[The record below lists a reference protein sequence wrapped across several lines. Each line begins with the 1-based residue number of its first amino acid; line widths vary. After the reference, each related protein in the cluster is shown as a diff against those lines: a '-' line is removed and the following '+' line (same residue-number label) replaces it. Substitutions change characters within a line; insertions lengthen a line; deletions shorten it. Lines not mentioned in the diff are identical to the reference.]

1 MDESAR
7 QIFKFKYIKLV
18 MMLNVLIFSVAAA
31 ILIFFIVPPEYAL
44 RMPVV
49 AALAVIA
56 VVTGVVTRKSYIE
69 TKKWLDIHGK
79 SA

>member
-7 QIFKFKYIKLV
+7 ELFKIEYVKLV

-31 ILIFFIVPPEYAL
+31 ILIFFMVSPEYTL
-44 RMPVV
+44 RIPVV
-49 AALAVIA
+49 AALAITAVI
-56 VVTGVVTRKSYIE
+56 TGVMTRKKYIE

-79 SA
+79 SG